1 MSCSVE
7 IIDFKRPEG
16 NRKNLY
22 VNSIPGSSE
31 EDVQEYLYSVFSV
44 YGLINGIQIYSYSTS
59 NQSVKVAGY
68 YAFVTFYSVLAA
80 HSAKESLSNKI
91 TIAGTECKIAY
102 AKRKKDA
109 QTVATLHFSKCQ
121 ELANYYLGFNGWS
134 TTIKLLVQK
143 ICNFIHSS
151 LTAIACLI
159 EDNEE
164 DSSGNDLRKVRYVC
178 VTRIDITGHHL
189 NSEGMGAWEE
199 TYLVKDPTSKA
210 KAICKSKKLAY
221 QRSLENAFSKVILI
235 VLPNGKVTV
244 EVDTTQPD
252 PVILTEK
259 QLDDSNVLKVNE
271 LDELPDEDVEDVKDE
286 VDEDVDAINLHIL
299 HELEEM

>member
-22 VNSIPGSSE
+22 VNSIPGSSA
-31 EDVQEYLYSVFSV
+31 EDVQEYLYSVFSL
-44 YGLINGIQIYSYSTS
+44 YGLIHGIQIYPYSTS
-59 NQSVKVAGY
+59 NQSEKVAGY
-68 YAFVTFYSVLAA
+68 YGFVTFYSVIAA

-91 TIAGTECKIAY
+91 TISGTECKIAY
-102 AKRKKDA
+102 AKRKKDT
-109 QTVATLHFSKCQ
+109 QTVTTLHFAKCQ

-134 TTIKLLVQK
+134 TTIKLL
-143 ICNFIHSS
+143 
-151 LTAIACLI
+151 T

-199 TYLVKDPTSKA
+199 TYIVQDPTSKA

-244 EVDTTQPD
+244 EVDTTQAD

-259 QLDDSNVLKVNE
+259 QLDDSNLLKVNE
-271 LDELPDEDVEDVKDE
+271 LDQLPDEDDADLKQE
-286 VDEDVDAINLHIL
+286 VDDDVDAVNLHIL

>member
-134 TTIKLLVQK
+134 TTIKLL
-143 ICNFIHSS
+143 
-151 LTAIACLI
+151 I

-164 DSSGNDLRKVRYVC
+164 DSSGNDLRKVRCVC